1 MPDTRPIGRAE
12 LGFRGAFELA
22 GTLPPAPRL
31 AIVGARASLH
41 ALTARVPALVAAAHA
56 RGFAI
61 VSGGAIGVDAA
72 VHRAALERGV
82 PQLAV
87 LPCGP
92 DRVYPPVH
100 VELFAAIAAQAGS
113 GLLFARPRGATPTR
127 ATFVSRNA
135 TVIALVDACIV
146 LQAELRSGSETTG
159 KLALRAKK
167 RLAAVTG
174 TRGCAAL
181 IGAGAHALA
190 IDDDDAFAAW
200 LDGRASAR
208 AWPPHLADL
217 RERLRAAGGAGASL
231 DQLGGPL
238 AAIVLFEAEALG
250 LVAEPSPGR
259 WVALA

>member
-1 MPDTRPIGRAE
+1 MHRTRPIGRAE

-22 GTLPPAPRL
+22 GTLPAGPRL

-41 ALTARVPALVAAAHA
+41 ALTARVPGLVAAAHA
-56 RGFAI
+56 RGFTI

-72 VHRAALERGV
+72 VHRAALAQDV

-92 DRVYPPVH
+92 DRVYPSVH
-100 VELFAAIAAQAGS
+100 AELFAAIAARANS

-135 TVIALVDACIV
+135 IVIALVDACVV

-159 KLALRAKK
+159 KLALRANKQ
-167 RLAAVTG
+167 LAAVPG

-181 IGAGAHALA
+181 IGAGAHAFA
-190 IDDDDAFAAW
+190 IDDDDALAAW
-200 LDGRASAR
+200 LDGRARAR
-208 AWPPHLADL
+208 AWPPHLAEL
-217 RERLRAAGGAGASL
+217 RERLRAAGGAGATL

>member
-1 MPDTRPIGRAE
+1 MHHTRPIAGTE
-12 LGFRGAFELA
+12 LGCAGAFELA
-22 GTLPPAPRL
+22 GTLPPGPRL

-41 ALTARVPALVAAAHA
+41 ALTARVPGLVAAAHA

-72 VHRAALERGV
+72 VHRAALEHGA

-100 VELFAAIAAQAGS
+100 AELFAAIAEQPHS
-113 GLLFARPRGATPTR
+113 GLLFSRPRGSTPTR

-135 TVIALVDACIV
+135 IVIALVDACLV
-146 LQAELRSGSETTG
+146 VQAELRSGSATTG
-159 KLALRAKK
+159 QLALRAKK
-167 RLAAVTG
+167 KLAAVPG

-181 IGAGAHALA
+181 IGAGARAFA
-190 IDDDDAFAAW
+190 IDDDDALAAW
-200 LDGRASAR
+200 LEGRASER
-208 AWPPHLADL
+208 AWPPHLVEL
-217 RERLRAAGGAGASL
+217 RERMRAAGSTGATL

-259 WVALA
+259 WVALV